1 MLLGVARRRIIM
13 RHRSFFIGI
22 TLALIMTVSGLA
34 QAQGGH
40 NRVNAE
46 QLSAADLARYTT
58 ARAPGLRTSAA
69 HVMDQREGVVLF
81 GLFVCVLCL
90 FAFVFL
96 LLFALVLL

>member
-22 TLALIMTVSGLA
+22 TLALIITAPLSSLA

-58 ARAPGLRTSAA
+58 PRAPGLRSSAA
-69 HVMDQREGVVLF
+69 HEKKQHESKKQNGLNESEQRPIASVTKLM
-81 GLFVCVLCL
+81 
-90 FAFVFL
+90 
-96 LLFALVLL
+96 

>member
-22 TLALIMTVSGLA
+22 TLALIITAPLSSLA

-46 QLSAADLARYTT
+46 QLSAADLTRYST
-58 ARAPGLRTSAA
+58 ARFPVLRSSAA
-69 HVMDQREGVVLF
+69 LVIDQRGGGGRGGRGGGGRRPGAAGAGRGAAGV
-81 GLFVCVLCL
+81 
-90 FAFVFL
+90 
-96 LLFALVLL
+96 